1 MRKQKIQLVVLLAAF
16 LLFAL
21 GFYAAKSISAREE
34 EKERAKEA
42 GEYTALSF
50 DADDLVKLEIEREEG
65 NLELDFHEGKWSFVK
80 DINLEMEELSSENAS
95 EETGT
100 ETKEQNEEEKGYEV
114 NASVADELRDTLAN
128 LTSQNEIAA
137 GEDENEYG
145 LDQPSMTIT
154 VTLSGGAEHSVEVGS
169 LNAMLQ
175 AYYIRVDHSDTLY
188 TMSETDHDLL
198 CKTDTDL
205 AQEVSEES

>member
-80 DINLEMEELSSENAS
+80 DINLEMEE
-95 EETGT
+95 
-100 ETKEQNEEEKGYEV
+100 KDEEKKTYEV
-114 NASVADELRDTLAN
+114 DTSAADEIRDTLAN

-137 GEDENEYG
+137 GEDESEYG
-145 LDQPSMTIT
+145 LDKPAMTIT
-154 VTLSGGAEHSVEVGS
+154 VTLSDGAEHSVEVGS

>member
-1 MRKQKIQLVVLLAAF
+1 MRKQKIQLAVLLAAL
-16 LLFAL
+16 LLFTM

-34 EKERAKEA
+34 EKEKAKEA

-50 DADDLVKLEIEREEG
+50 DADDLVKLEIKREEG

-80 DINLEMEELSSENAS
+80 DINLEMEELSSEDAS

-100 ETKEQNEEEKGYEV
+100 ETKEQNAEEKSYEV
-114 NASVADELRDTLAN
+114 NASAADELRDTLAN
-128 LTSQNEIAA
+128 LTSQNEISA
-137 GEDENEYG
+137 GEDESEYG
-145 LDQPSMTIT
+145 LDKPSMTIT
-154 VTLSGGAEHSVEVGS
+154 VTLSDGAEHSVEVGS
-169 LNAMLQ
+169 LNAVIQ

>member
-80 DINLEMEELSSENAS
+80 DINLEMEEQ
-95 EETGT
+95 
-100 ETKEQNEEEKGYEV
+100 KEEEKGYEV

-137 GEDENEYG
+137 GEDESEYG
-145 LDQPSMTIT
+145 LDKPAMTIT
-154 VTLSGGAEHSVEVGS
+154 VTLSDGAEHSVEVGS
-169 LNAMLQ
+169 LNSMLQ

>member
-50 DADDLVKLEIEREEG
+50 DADDLVKLEIEREDG

-80 DINLEMEELSSENAS
+80 DINLEMEE
-95 EETGT
+95 
-100 ETKEQNEEEKGYEV
+100 KDEEKKTYEV
-114 NASVADELRDTLAN
+114 NTSAADEIRDTLAN

-154 VTLSGGAEHSVEVGS
+154 VTLLGGAEHSVEVGS

>member
-1 MRKQKIQLVVLLAAF
+1 MRKQKIQLVILLAAF

-34 EKERAKEA
+34 EKEKAKEA

-80 DINLEMEELSSENAS
+80 DIKLEMEE
-95 EETGT
+95 
-100 ETKEQNEEEKGYEV
+100 QDEEEKTYEV

-128 LTSQNEIAA
+128 LTSKNEISA
-137 GEDENEYG
+137 GEDESEYG
-145 LDQPSMTIT
+145 LDKPAMTIT
-154 VTLSGGAEHSVEVGS
+154 VTLSDGAEHSVEIGS
-169 LNAMLQ
+169 LNAVIQ

>member
-80 DINLEMEELSSENAS
+80 DINLEMEE
-95 EETGT
+95 
-100 ETKEQNEEEKGYEV
+100 QNEEEKGYEV

-154 VTLSGGAEHSVEVGS
+154 VTLSDGAEHSVEVGS

>member
-34 EKERAKEA
+34 EKERVKEA

-50 DADDLVKLEIEREEG
+50 DADDLVKLEIEREDG

-80 DINLEMEELSSENAS
+80 DINLEME
-95 EETGT
+95 
-100 ETKEQNEEEKGYEV
+100 EQNEEEKGYEV

-137 GEDENEYG
+137 GEDESEYG
-145 LDQPSMTIT
+145 LDKPAMTIT

-169 LNAMLQ
+169 LNSMLQ

>member
-21 GFYAAKSISAREE
+21 GFYAAKRISAREE
-34 EKERAKEA
+34 EKQKAKEA

-80 DINLEMEELSSENAS
+80 DINLEMEELSSEDAS
-95 EETGT
+95 E
-100 ETKEQNEEEKGYEV
+100 QNAEEKSYEV

-128 LTSQNEIAA
+128 LTSKNEISA
-137 GEDENEYG
+137 GEDESEYG
-145 LDQPSMTIT
+145 LDKPAMTIT
-154 VTLSGGAEHSVEVGS
+154 VTLSDGAEHSVEIGS
-169 LNAMLQ
+169 LNAVIQ

>member
-80 DINLEMEELSSENAS
+80 DINLEMEE
-95 EETGT
+95 
-100 ETKEQNEEEKGYEV
+100 KDEEKKTYEV
-114 NASVADELRDTLAN
+114 NTSAADEIRDTLAN

-137 GEDENEYG
+137 GEDESEYG
-145 LDQPSMTIT
+145 LDKPAMTIT

-169 LNAMLQ
+169 LNSMLQ

>member
-21 GFYAAKSISAREE
+21 GFYAAKSISVREE

-50 DADDLVKLEIEREEG
+50 EADDLVKLEIEREEG

-80 DINLEMEELSSENAS
+80 DINLEMEE
-95 EETGT
+95 
-100 ETKEQNEEEKGYEV
+100 KDEEKKTYEV
-114 NASVADELRDTLAN
+114 NTSAADEIRDMLAN

-137 GEDENEYG
+137 GEDESEYG
-145 LDQPSMTIT
+145 LDKPAMTIT
-154 VTLSGGAEHSVEVGS
+154 VTLSDGAAHCVEVGS
-169 LNAMLQ
+169 LNSMLQ

>member
-50 DADDLVKLEIEREEG
+50 DADDLVKLEIEREKG

-80 DINLEMEELSSENAS
+80 DIKLEMEE
-95 EETGT
+95 
-100 ETKEQNEEEKGYEV
+100 QDEEEKTYEV

-128 LTSQNEIAA
+128 LTSKNEISA
-137 GEDENEYG
+137 GEDESEYG
-145 LDQPSMTIT
+145 LDKPAMTIT
-154 VTLSGGAEHSVEVGS
+154 VTLSDGAEHSVEIGS
-169 LNAMLQ
+169 LNAVIQ

>member
-34 EKERAKEA
+34 EKQKAKEA

-50 DADDLVKLEIEREEG
+50 DSDDLVKLEIEREDG

-80 DINLEMEELSSENAS
+80 DINLEME
-95 EETGT
+95 
-100 ETKEQNEEEKGYEV
+100 EQNEEEKGYEV

-137 GEDENEYG
+137 GEDESEYG
-145 LDQPSMTIT
+145 LDKPAMTIT
-154 VTLSGGAEHSVEVGS
+154 VTLSDGAEHSVEVGS
-169 LNAMLQ
+169 LNSMLQ

>member
-21 GFYAAKSISAREE
+21 GFYAAKSISVREE
-34 EKERAKEA
+34 EKEKAKEA

-50 DADDLVKLEIEREEG
+50 DADDLVKLEIEREDG

-80 DINLEMEELSSENAS
+80 DINLEMEE
-95 EETGT
+95 
-100 ETKEQNEEEKGYEV
+100 KDEEKKTYEV
-114 NASVADELRDTLAN
+114 NTSAADELRDTLAN

-137 GEDENEYG
+137 GEDESEYG
-145 LDQPSMTIT
+145 LDKPAMTIT
-154 VTLSGGAEHSVEVGS
+154 VTLSDGAEHSVEVGS
-169 LNAMLQ
+169 LNSMLQ

-188 TMSETDHDLL
+188 TMSEADHDLL

-205 AQEVSEES
+205 AQEASEES

>member
-34 EKERAKEA
+34 EKERVKEA

-80 DINLEMEELSSENAS
+80 DINLEMEE
-95 EETGT
+95 
-100 ETKEQNEEEKGYEV
+100 QNEEEKGYEV

-128 LTSQNEIAA
+128 LTSKNEISA
-137 GEDENEYG
+137 GEDESEYG
-145 LDQPSMTIT
+145 LDKPAMTIT
-154 VTLSGGAEHSVEVGS
+154 VTLSDGAEHSVEVGS
-169 LNAMLQ
+169 LNSMLQ

>member
-1 MRKQKIQLVVLLAAF
+1 M
-16 LLFAL
+16 
-21 GFYAAKSISAREE
+21 
-34 EKERAKEA
+34 
-42 GEYTALSF
+42 
-50 DADDLVKLEIEREEG
+50 KLEIEREEG

-80 DINLEMEELSSENAS
+80 DINLEMEE
-95 EETGT
+95 
-100 ETKEQNEEEKGYEV
+100 KDEEKKTYEV
-114 NASVADELRDTLAN
+114 NTSAADELRDTLAN

-154 VTLSGGAEHSVEVGS
+154 VTLLGGAEHSVEVGS

>member
-21 GFYAAKSISAREE
+21 GFYAAKRISAREE

-80 DINLEMEELSSENAS
+80 DINLEMEE
-95 EETGT
+95 
-100 ETKEQNEEEKGYEV
+100 QNEEEKGYGV

-137 GEDENEYG
+137 GEDESEYG
-145 LDQPSMTIT
+145 LDKPAMTIT
-154 VTLSGGAEHSVEVGS
+154 VTLSDGAEHSVEVGS
-169 LNAMLQ
+169 LNSMLQ

-205 AQEVSEES
+205 AQEASEES

>member
-80 DINLEMEELSSENAS
+80 DINLEMEE
-95 EETGT
+95 
-100 ETKEQNEEEKGYEV
+100 KDEEKKTYEV
-114 NASVADELRDTLAN
+114 NTSAADELRDTLAN

-137 GEDENEYG
+137 GEDESEYG
-145 LDQPSMTIT
+145 LDKPAMTIT
-154 VTLSGGAEHSVEVGS
+154 VTLSDGAEHSVEVGS
-169 LNAMLQ
+169 LNSMLQ

-188 TMSETDHDLL
+188 TMSEADHDLL

-205 AQEVSEES
+205 AQEASEES

>member
-42 GEYTALSF
+42 GEYTTLSF

-80 DINLEMEELSSENAS
+80 DINLEMEE
-95 EETGT
+95 
-100 ETKEQNEEEKGYEV
+100 QNEEEKGYEV

-137 GEDENEYG
+137 GEDESEYG
-145 LDQPSMTIT
+145 LDQPAMTIT
-154 VTLSGGAEHSVEVGS
+154 VTLSDGAEHSVEVGS

>member
-21 GFYAAKSISAREE
+21 GFYAAKRISAREE

-80 DINLEMEELSSENAS
+80 DIKLEME
-95 EETGT
+95 
-100 ETKEQNEEEKGYEV
+100 EQNEEEKGYGV

-137 GEDENEYG
+137 GEDESEYG
-145 LDQPSMTIT
+145 LDKPAMTIT
-154 VTLSGGAEHSVEVGS
+154 VTLSDGAEHSVEIGS
-169 LNAMLQ
+169 LNAVIQ

-205 AQEVSEES
+205 AQEVSEAS

>member
-34 EKERAKEA
+34 EKERVKEA

-80 DINLEMEELSSENAS
+80 DINLEMEE
-95 EETGT
+95 
-100 ETKEQNEEEKGYEV
+100 KDEEKKTYEV
-114 NASVADELRDTLAN
+114 NTSAADELRDTLAN

>member
-21 GFYAAKSISAREE
+21 GFYVAKSISAREE

-80 DINLEMEELSSENAS
+80 DINLEMEE
-95 EETGT
+95 
-100 ETKEQNEEEKGYEV
+100 KDEEKKTYEV
-114 NASVADELRDTLAN
+114 NTSAADEIRDTLAN

-137 GEDENEYG
+137 GEDESEYG
-145 LDQPSMTIT
+145 LDKPAMTIT

-169 LNAMLQ
+169 LNSMLQ

-188 TMSETDHDLL
+188 TMSEADHDLL

>member
-80 DINLEMEELSSENAS
+80 DINLEMEE
-95 EETGT
+95 
-100 ETKEQNEEEKGYEV
+100 QDEEEKTYEV
-114 NASVADELRDTLAN
+114 NTSVADELRDTLAN

-137 GEDENEYG
+137 GEDESEYG
-145 LDQPSMTIT
+145 LDKPAMTIT
-154 VTLSGGAEHSVEVGS
+154 VTLSDGAEHSVEVGS
-169 LNAMLQ
+169 LNSMLQ

-188 TMSETDHDLL
+188 TMSEADHDLL

-205 AQEVSEES
+205 AQEVPEES

>member
-21 GFYAAKSISAREE
+21 VFYAAKSISAREE

-42 GEYTALSF
+42 GEYAALSF

-80 DINLEMEELSSENAS
+80 DIKLEMEELSSEDAS

-100 ETKEQNEEEKGYEV
+100 ETKEQNAEEKSYEV

-128 LTSQNEIAA
+128 LTSKNEISA
-137 GEDENEYG
+137 GEDESEYG
-145 LDQPSMTIT
+145 LDKPAMTIT
-154 VTLSGGAEHSVEVGS
+154 VTLSDGAEHSVEIGS
-169 LNAMLQ
+169 LNAVIQ

>member
-34 EKERAKEA
+34 EKERVKEA

-80 DINLEMEELSSENAS
+80 DINLEMEE
-95 EETGT
+95 
-100 ETKEQNEEEKGYEV
+100 KDEEKKTYEV
-114 NASVADELRDTLAN
+114 NTSAADELRDTLAN

-154 VTLSGGAEHSVEVGS
+154 VTLLGGAEHSVEVGS

>member
-50 DADDLVKLEIEREEG
+50 DADDLVKLEIEREDG

-80 DINLEMEELSSENAS
+80 DINLEME
-95 EETGT
+95 
-100 ETKEQNEEEKGYEV
+100 EQNEEEKGYEV

-137 GEDENEYG
+137 GEDESEYG
-145 LDQPSMTIT
+145 LDKPAMTIT
-154 VTLSGGAEHSVEVGS
+154 VTLSDGAEHSVEVGS
-169 LNAMLQ
+169 LNSMLQ
-175 AYYIRVDHSDTLY
+175 AYYIRMDHSDTLY

>member
-80 DINLEMEELSSENAS
+80 DINLEMEEKDED
-95 EETGT
+95 
-100 ETKEQNEEEKGYEV
+100 EEKKTYEV
-114 NASVADELRDTLAN
+114 NTSAADEIRDTLAN

-137 GEDENEYG
+137 GEDESEYG
-145 LDQPSMTIT
+145 LDKPAMTIT
-154 VTLSGGAEHSVEVGS
+154 VTLLGGAEHSVEVGS

-188 TMSETDHDLL
+188 TMSEADHDLL

>member
-34 EKERAKEA
+34 EKEKAKEA

-80 DINLEMEELSSENAS
+80 DIKLEMEE
-95 EETGT
+95 
-100 ETKEQNEEEKGYEV
+100 QDEEEKTYEV
-114 NASVADELRDTLAN
+114 NTSVADELRDTLAN

-137 GEDENEYG
+137 GEDESEYG
-145 LDQPSMTIT
+145 LDKPAMTIT
-154 VTLSGGAEHSVEVGS
+154 VTLSDGAEHSVEVGS
-169 LNAMLQ
+169 LNSMLQ

-188 TMSETDHDLL
+188 TMSEADHDLL

-205 AQEVSEES
+205 AQEVPEES

>member
-80 DINLEMEELSSENAS
+80 DINLEMEE
-95 EETGT
+95 
-100 ETKEQNEEEKGYEV
+100 KDEEKKTYEV
-114 NASVADELRDTLAN
+114 NTSAADEIRDPLAN

-137 GEDENEYG
+137 GEDESEFG
-145 LDQPSMTIT
+145 LDKPAMTIT
-154 VTLSGGAEHSVEVGS
+154 VTLSGGAAHYVEVGS
-169 LNAMLQ
+169 LNSMIQ

-188 TMSETDHDLL
+188 TMSEADHDLL

-205 AQEVSEES
+205 VQEVSEEP

>member
-80 DINLEMEELSSENAS
+80 DINLEMEE
-95 EETGT
+95 
-100 ETKEQNEEEKGYEV
+100 KDEEKKTYEV
-114 NASVADELRDTLAN
+114 NTSAADEIRDTLAN

-154 VTLSGGAEHSVEVGS
+154 VTLLGGAEHSVEVGS

>member
-21 GFYAAKSISAREE
+21 GFYAAKRISAREE

-50 DADDLVKLEIEREEG
+50 EADDLVKLEIEREEG

-80 DINLEMEELSSENAS
+80 DINLEMEE
-95 EETGT
+95 
-100 ETKEQNEEEKGYEV
+100 QNEEEKGYGV

-137 GEDENEYG
+137 GEDESEYG
-145 LDQPSMTIT
+145 LDKPAMTIT
-154 VTLSGGAEHSVEVGS
+154 VTLSDGAEHSVEVGS
-169 LNAMLQ
+169 LNSMLQ

-205 AQEVSEES
+205 AQEASEES

>member
-80 DINLEMEELSSENAS
+80 DINLEMEE
-95 EETGT
+95 
-100 ETKEQNEEEKGYEV
+100 KDEEKKTYEV
-114 NASVADELRDTLAN
+114 NTSAADEIRDTLAN

-137 GEDENEYG
+137 GEDESEYG
-145 LDQPSMTIT
+145 LDKPSMTIT
-154 VTLSGGAEHSVEVGS
+154 VTLSDGAEHSVEIGS
-169 LNAMLQ
+169 LNAVIQ

>member
-1 MRKQKIQLVVLLAAF
+1 MRKQKIQLAVLLAAL
-16 LLFAL
+16 LLFTM
-21 GFYAAKSISAREE
+21 GFYAAKSISIREE
-34 EKERAKEA
+34 KKEKAKEA

-50 DADDLVKLEIEREEG
+50 DADDLVKLEIKREEG
-65 NLELDFHEGKWSFVK
+65 NLELDFHEGRWSFVK
-80 DINLEMEELSSENAS
+80 DINLEMEELSSEDAS

-114 NASVADELRDTLAN
+114 NASVAEELRDTLAN

-137 GEDENEYG
+137 GEDESEYG
-145 LDQPSMTIT
+145 LDKPSMTIT
-154 VTLSGGAEHSVEVGS
+154 VTLSDGAEHSVEVGS
-169 LNAMLQ
+169 LNSMLQ
-175 AYYIRVDHSDTLY
+175 AYYIRVDHSGTLY

-205 AQEVSEES
+205 AQEVPEES

>member
-21 GFYAAKSISAREE
+21 GFYAAKRISAREE
-34 EKERAKEA
+34 EKERVKEA

-80 DINLEMEELSSENAS
+80 DIKLEMEE
-95 EETGT
+95 
-100 ETKEQNEEEKGYEV
+100 QDEEEKTYEV
-114 NASVADELRDTLAN
+114 NTSVADELRDTLAN

-137 GEDENEYG
+137 GEDESEYG
-145 LDQPSMTIT
+145 LDKPAMTIT
-154 VTLSGGAEHSVEVGS
+154 VTLSDGAEHSVEVGS
-169 LNAMLQ
+169 LNSMLQ

>member
-34 EKERAKEA
+34 EKERVKEA

-50 DADDLVKLEIEREEG
+50 DADDLVKLEIEREDG

-80 DINLEMEELSSENAS
+80 DINLEMEE
-95 EETGT
+95 
-100 ETKEQNEEEKGYEV
+100 KDEEKKTYEV
-114 NASVADELRDTLAN
+114 NTSAADEIRDTLAN

-137 GEDENEYG
+137 GEDESEYG
-145 LDQPSMTIT
+145 LDKPAMTIT
-154 VTLSGGAEHSVEVGS
+154 VTLSGGAAHYVEVGS
-169 LNAMLQ
+169 LNSMIQ

-188 TMSETDHDLL
+188 TMSEADHDLL

-205 AQEVSEES
+205 VQEVSEEP

>member
-80 DINLEMEELSSENAS
+80 DINLEMEE
-95 EETGT
+95 
-100 ETKEQNEEEKGYEV
+100 QNEEEKGYEV

-137 GEDENEYG
+137 GEDESEYG
-145 LDQPSMTIT
+145 LDKPAMTIT
-154 VTLSGGAEHSVEVGS
+154 VTLSDGAEHSVEVGS
-169 LNAMLQ
+169 LNSMLQ

-188 TMSETDHDLL
+188 TMSEADHDLL

>member
-21 GFYAAKSISAREE
+21 GFYAAKRISAREE
-34 EKERAKEA
+34 EKERVKEA

-50 DADDLVKLEIEREEG
+50 DADDLVKLEIEREKG

-80 DINLEMEELSSENAS
+80 DIKLEMEE
-95 EETGT
+95 
-100 ETKEQNEEEKGYEV
+100 QDEEEKTYEV

-128 LTSQNEIAA
+128 LTSKNEISA
-137 GEDENEYG
+137 GEDESEYG
-145 LDQPSMTIT
+145 LDKPAMTIT
-154 VTLSGGAEHSVEVGS
+154 VTLSDGAEHSVEIGS
-169 LNAMLQ
+169 LNAVIQ

>member
-34 EKERAKEA
+34 EKERVKEA

-80 DINLEMEELSSENAS
+80 DIKLEMEE
-95 EETGT
+95 
-100 ETKEQNEEEKGYEV
+100 QDEEEKTYEV
-114 NASVADELRDTLAN
+114 NTSVADELRDTLAN

-137 GEDENEYG
+137 GEDESEYG
-145 LDQPSMTIT
+145 LDKPAMTIT
-154 VTLSGGAEHSVEVGS
+154 VTLSDGAEHSVEVGS
-169 LNAMLQ
+169 LNAVIQ

-188 TMSETDHDLL
+188 TMSEADHDLL

>member
-16 LLFAL
+16 LLFTL

-50 DADDLVKLEIEREEG
+50 EADDLVKLEIEREEG

-80 DINLEMEELSSENAS
+80 DINLEMEE
-95 EETGT
+95 
-100 ETKEQNEEEKGYEV
+100 QNEEEKGYEV

-137 GEDENEYG
+137 REDESEYG
-145 LDQPSMTIT
+145 LDKPAMTIT
-154 VTLSGGAEHSVEVGS
+154 VTLLGGAEHSVEVGS
-169 LNAMLQ
+169 LNSMLQ

>member
-50 DADDLVKLEIEREEG
+50 DSDDLVKLEIEREDG

-80 DINLEMEELSSENAS
+80 DINLEME
-95 EETGT
+95 
-100 ETKEQNEEEKGYEV
+100 EQNEEEKGYEV

-137 GEDENEYG
+137 GEDESEYG
-145 LDQPSMTIT
+145 LDKPAMTIT
-154 VTLSGGAEHSVEVGS
+154 VTLSDGAEHSVEVGS
-169 LNAMLQ
+169 LNSMLQ